1 MINTV
6 QKYIFF
12 LRLASFIAILTINF
26 AINFVI
32 KIRTRKYLIIVNV
45 QILIKIYNG
54 KRRETYAAIKLC
66 FAVF

>member
-26 AINFVI
+26 AIKFVI
-32 KIRTRKYLIIVNV
+32 KIRTRY
-45 QILIKIYNG
+45 
-54 KRRETYAAIKLC
+54 
-66 FAVF
+66 F